1 MHSIKEPLGMASVIS
16 KLKYPVDITP
26 TIGYRKRMILHPS
39 NSWTHVAAFG
49 RGGFLLVDV
58 GVVTTAAA
66 GADRGTA

>member
-1 MHSIKEPLGMASVIS
+1 
-16 KLKYPVDITP
+16 
-26 TIGYRKRMILHPS
+26 MILHPS

-49 RGGFLLVDV
+49 RGGFLLVGV